1 MLELSAHLREDILEP
16 KESAPTRDGFGK
28 GVVEAAHTD
37 PRIVVLTAD
46 LAESTRAE
54 WFQKEFPE
62 RFIEMGVAEQ
72 NMAAV
77 AAGMAA
83 AGKIPFITSYAMFNP
98 GRNWEQVRTTIA
110 LNEMPVIVCGMHA
123 GVSVGPDGATHQAL
137 EDIALMR
144 VLPNMTVISPCD
156 AEEARKATMAAAK
169 SGRPTYLRF
178 GRSATP
184 VMTTAASPFEIGKAT
199 VFWEGQ
205 TFQGSGRSD
214 LPKVALLAT
223 GPLVYQA
230 LLAARE
236 LEKEGVWATVVNVHT
251 IKPLD
256 EATIVAVAR
265 KCGAVVTIEEHQI
278 AGGFG
283 SAVAELLARTVPTS
297 QRFVGVHDAFGQSG
311 EPAELIEH
319 YGMAAHHIV
328 AAALEISKG
337 R

>member
-1 MLELSAHLREDILEP
+1 MSSPLHP
-16 KESAPTRDGFGK
+16 FWG
-28 GVVEAAHTD
+28 
-37 PRIVVLTAD
+37 D
-46 LAESTRAE
+46 LIS
-54 WFQKEFPE
+54 PE
-62 RFIEMGVAEQ
+62 RDF
-72 NMAAV
+72 
-77 AAGMAA
+77 
-83 AGKIPFITSYAMFNP
+83 
-98 GRNWEQVRTTIA
+98 
-110 LNEMPVIVCGMHA
+110 L
-123 GVSVGPDGATHQAL
+123 
-137 EDIALMR
+137 
-144 VLPNMTVISPCD
+144 
-156 AEEARKATMAAAK
+156 
-169 SGRPTYLRF
+169 
-178 GRSATP
+178 
-184 VMTTAASPFEIGKAT
+184 
-199 VFWEGQ
+199 EGQ
-205 TFQGSGRSD
+205 TFQESGRSD

-328 AAALEISKG
+328 VAALEISKG